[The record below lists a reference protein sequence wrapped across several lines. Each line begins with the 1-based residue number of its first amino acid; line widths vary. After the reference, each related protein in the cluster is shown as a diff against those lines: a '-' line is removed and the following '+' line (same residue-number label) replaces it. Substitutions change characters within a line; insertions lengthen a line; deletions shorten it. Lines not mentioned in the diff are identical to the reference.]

1 GKTIASASLDKTVI
15 LWDAATGKSITTLKG
30 HSDRVYSV
38 AFSPDGKTIASA
50 SADKTVILW
59 KVYLNNNL
67 NDLIVYS
74 CNRLRV
80 YLQSNPNV
88 SDRDRTLCDGI
99 PTKSN

>member
-1 GKTIASASLDKTVI
+1 
-15 LWDAATGKSITTLKG
+15 AATAKEITSFKG
-30 HSDRVYSV
+30 HSDAVISV

-50 SADKTVILW
+50 SDDNTVKVW
-59 KVYLNNNL
+59 KVYPNNL

-74 CNRLRV
+74 CARLRV

-88 SDRDRTLCDGI
+88 SDRTLCDGI